1 MTKNAPADITIYV
14 KDKGITLREKSL
26 IAISGNKIT
35 AYGNECEYVQAN
47 SATEQEVKVL
57 SPFKQGKITDFRCA
71 VEMLK
76 YFVKKANGNKRIWR
90 KLTIGIIVPE
100 DFSPMEQKAYEEAIY
115 SMLIAKQVYVFHEP
129 LETIIRDLSVKYK
142 KKIDII
148 IGIEGNPLEY
158 IQETISDL
166 LTFCEKNNISKET
179 VTALLSKTETS
190 L

>member
-26 IAISGNKIT
+26 IAISGSKII
-35 AYGNECEYVQAN
+35 AYGNECEYVQAD

-57 SPFKQGKITDFRCA
+57 SPFKQGKITDFSCA
-71 VEMLK
+71 VAMLK
-76 YFVKKANGNKRIWR
+76 YFVRKARGNKRIWR
-90 KLTIGIIVPE
+90 KPTIGIIVPE
-100 DFSPMEQKAYEEAIY
+100 DISLVDQKAYEDAIY
-115 SMLIAKQVYVFHEP
+115 MLTAKSVYFFHEP
-129 LETIIRDLSVKYK
+129 LETIIRDLSVEYK

-148 IGIEGNPLEY
+148 IGIEVNPLEY

-166 LTFCEKNNISKET
+166 LTFCEKNSISKET
-179 VTALLSKTETS
+179 VIELLSETGRS